1 MSEKVVKEKKPK
13 SKLRKTLE
21 WVFTGL
27 FAALLVFFAGVNIYG
42 QVSARDNFNVP
53 SYFGYSILVVQTDSM
68 EPEYKVNST
77 VIVQKVDFSE
87 IKIDDD
93 LTFFWTGDGLN
104 YPMTHRV
111 SEIKTPEESGDGHYY
126 FTTHGINKES
136 SQCAGDCTGQTQYFA
151 DNYVIGKVVGNSV
164 FLGGVFNFLTQWYG
178 LLILL
183 LIPCGY
189 LIITSIMDISRA
201 IKTDDEGEVV
211 VEQSAENNDSV
222 LTNISEEDRKR
233 LKEELLN
240 QMLEEK
246 GLKKDE

>member
-1 MSEKVVKEKKPK
+1 
-13 SKLRKTLE
+13 
-21 WVFTGL
+21 
-27 FAALLVFFAGVNIYG
+27 
-42 QVSARDNFNVP
+42 
-53 SYFGYSILVVQTDSM
+53 M

-87 IKIDDD
+87 IKINDD

-189 LIITSIMDISRA
+189 LIVTSIMDISRA

-222 LTNISEEDRKR
+222 LTNLSEEDRKR

>member
-1 MSEKVVKEKKPK
+1 MAKEIKEKKPK

-27 FAALLVFFAGVNIYG
+27 FAALLLFFAGMNIYG
-42 QVSARDNFNVP
+42 NIAARDNYNVP

-77 VIVQKVDFSE
+77 VIVKKVNFEE
-87 IKIDDD
+87 IKLGDD
-93 LTFFWTGDGLN
+93 LTFFWSEVN

-136 SQCAGDCTGQTQYFA
+136 SQCAGDCTYQTQTFS
-151 DNYVIGKVVGNSV
+151 DNVVIGKVVGNSV

-183 LIPCGY
+183 LIPAGY
-189 LIITSIMDISRA
+189 LIVTSILDISRA
-201 IKTDDEGEVV
+201 LKTDENGEVI
-211 VEQSAENNDSV
+211 SANPSLKNKDEV
-222 LTNISEEDRKR
+222 LNNISEEDRKR

-246 GLKKDE
+246 GIKKDE